1 MKKRVC
7 LLLSER
13 MLAEVIRDY
22 LVKNGYDVSHC
33 AYGNLK
39 MTIYLAQQPDVIIL
53 EPEDL
58 EKLQTFFAQLDPE
71 DRAYIYHA
79 PIVLFPS
86 PTDELCVTCAADKF
100 ELSQCESQN
109 IAEAI
114 MFYANKGTL

>member
-7 LLLSER
+7 LLLSDR
-13 MLAEVIRDY
+13 MLSEVIRDY

-39 MTIYLAQQPDVIIL
+39 MAIYLGQQPDVIIL

-58 EKLQTFFAQLDPE
+58 EKLQTFFTQLDPE

-86 PTDELCVTCAADKF
+86 PMNELCVTSAADKF

-109 IAEAI
+109 IAETI
-114 MFYANKGTL
+114 MFYANKGTS